1 MHILK
6 ISLKKPISMNTRY
19 LKGHKHHEIEVL
31 VRTFYKLLE
40 LGMDLDAELV
50 EDAARQVGRGNVDP
64 IEIYKI
70 SELQVKNLIFSKRM
84 PLLTVEEKCQLPM

>member
-6 ISLKKPISMNTRY
+6 INTKKPISMNTRY
-19 LKGHKHHEIEVL
+19 LKGHKHHEVEVL

-40 LGMDLDAELV
+40 LGMDLETELV
-50 EDAARQVGRGNVDP
+50 EDAARKVGRGNVDP

-70 SELQVKNLIFSKRM
+70 SELQLKNINFSKKA
-84 PLLTVEEKCQLPM
+84 PLLSAEEKCKLPM